1 MTVPDEPSKPDA
13 SHRRSGL
20 AKATSWLPRPARH
33 PDLRDD
39 AAHVWLADLDEIAD
53 NSLSILSRDELERA
67 ERLLDPRVRTRWTS
81 ARRLLRELIGGYLR
95 VPPKSLRFEVG
106 AHGKPALG
114 PFQGHLHAPPAL
126 AFNLSHSGA
135 LALYAFTYRGQVGVD
150 VQLPR
155 AGLDELALASRIFGQ
170 EHAARLAELEPQVRQ
185 AAFLKGW
192 TRHEA
197 TLKWRGTG
205 LAAPREE
212 APHPWL
218 GELDPGGRG
227 AASVA
232 LDEEPETLCCWTLGS

>member
-1 MTVPDEPSKPDA
+1 VTVPDEPSKPDA
-13 SHRRSGL
+13 SHRSDL
-20 AKATSWLPRPARH
+20 AKTTSWLPRPARH

-81 ARRLLRELIGGYLR
+81 ARRLLRELIGGYLH
-95 VPPKSLRFEVG
+95 VSPESLRFEVG

-114 PFQGHLHAPPAL
+114 PIQGHQHAAPAL
-126 AFNLSHSGA
+126 AFNLSHSGT

-150 VQLPR
+150 VQLPH
-155 AGLDELALASRIFGQ
+155 AQLDELALAGRLFGQ
-170 EHAARLAELEPQVRQ
+170 EHAARLAELEPHTRQ
-185 AAFLKGW
+185 AAFLKEW
-192 TRHEA
+192 THYEA

-205 LAAPREE
+205 LAAPPEE
-212 APHPWL
+212 APRPWL
-218 GELDPGGRG
+218 GELDPGYNG

-232 LDEEPETLCCWTLGS
+232 LDEEPEALCCWTLRS